1 MYNKDVLIGIL
12 LAKAVPN
19 IRISNSETINSG
31 YKVEP
36 YIHIGGSK
44 DFLDSI
50 ARSLLQHGVD
60 VKCAS
65 RYDKVKQ
72 SSRLTIRKL
81 SNLSKITDLIISYIY
96 ASNYEWRWFIQ
107 SLSLIKQR
115 KHLTSYGVAEI
126 MKLKGVL

>member
-1 MYNKDVLIGIL
+1 MYNKDILIGIL

-60 VKCAS
+60 AKYAS
-65 RYDKVKQ
+65 RYDKFTQ
-72 SSRLTIRKL
+72 SSRLTIRKV
-81 SNLSKITDLIISYIY
+81 SNLSKITDLIISYLH
-96 ASNYEWRWFIQ
+96 ATNYEWRWFIE